1 MKLEIRH
8 IGTYYGKPS
17 TIIELTVSSNGTS
30 ITENVSSL
38 NGRVNEDL
46 ILSLRQIAD
55 ELEEQNIKCNDKLK

>member
-8 IGTYYGKPS
+8 IDKYYGKPS